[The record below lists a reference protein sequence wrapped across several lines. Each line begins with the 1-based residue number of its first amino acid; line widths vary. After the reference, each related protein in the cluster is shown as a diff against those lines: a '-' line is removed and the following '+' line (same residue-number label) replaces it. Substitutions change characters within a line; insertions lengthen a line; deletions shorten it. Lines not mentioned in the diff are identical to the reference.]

1 MNIFKPLLITCLLF
15 CSQIV
20 SAQLRAKEG
29 KGYFNITNI
38 AEPQYLQSVDSSE
51 LAFGNAYIK
60 TVGFSASTI
69 NGVFLNPNL
78 SIGLGVGIQFTRYK
92 AHRNATTPDST
103 FAPGYFG
110 DGHSLTSLP
119 IFADFRYYP
128 NGTRNSLML
137 ILDVG
142 YAPLLNIKNDF
153 DKMYLDGGALVK
165 LGAAYR
171 IPVSETIS
179 FLPSVN
185 FNAQRFGENT
195 SIGGNIGLGFMF

>member
-103 FAPGYFG
+103 FAPG
-110 DGHSLTSLP
+110 
-119 IFADFRYYP
+119 
-128 NGTRNSLML
+128 
-137 ILDVG
+137 
-142 YAPLLNIKNDF
+142 
-153 DKMYLDGGALVK
+153 
-165 LGAAYR
+165 
-171 IPVSETIS
+171 IS
-179 FLPSVN
+179 GM
-185 FNAQRFGENT
+185 A
-195 SIGGNIGLGFMF
+195 IA